1 MNLTP
6 RQIDLVQQTFALIAP
21 QADDVA
27 HLFYNYLFEHN
38 PSLRLLFRHT
48 MREQGRKLIQML
60 SVAVHALDHLEDII
74 PAMQALGERHV
85 SYGVQP
91 EDYATVGQALIWTL
105 EQGLGAAF
113 TPDVKEAW
121 TSTYRALVQAATSYL
136 REAA

>member
-21 QADDVA
+21 HSDEVA
-27 HLFYNYLFEHN
+27 HLFYNYLFQHN
-38 PSLRLLFRHT
+38 PSLRLVFRHN
-48 MREQGRKLIQML
+48 MAEQGRRLIQML
-60 SVAVHALDHLEDII
+60 SVAVHALDHLEDIV
-74 PAMQALGERHV
+74 PAVQALGEQHV
-85 SYGVQP
+85 GVQP

-113 TPDVKEAW
+113 TPEVKEAW
-121 TSTYRALVQAATSYL
+121 TSSYRALVQAATSYL